1 MERWA
6 DLANV
11 KAIVLAH
18 LPGQEAGSALAD
30 VLFGDV
36 APSGKLPY
44 TIGKQLSDWGPSV
57 GIISSGSGMIQSTF
71 MEGLYVDYKY
81 FDKNNITPRFEFGF
95 GLSYTTF
102 AFSGL
107 KVASVKALTEIP
119 PARAAKGAVPAYP
132 TNIPAAGEVAWP
144 AAITSRINKFIYPY
158 LENPSGIRTGA
169 YPYPTGYTTV
179 DKPPPVA
186 GGGQGG
192 NPALWDVMYTVTVT
206 VRNSGTKTG
215 KEVAQL

>member
-1 MERWA
+1 MEKWA

-18 LPGQEAGSALAD
+18 LPGQEAGSALTD

-57 GIISSGSGMIQSTF
+57 GIITSGGGAVPQTF
-71 MEGLYVDYKY
+71 SEGLYIDYKY
-81 FDKNNITPRFEFGF
+81 FDKNNITPRYEFGF

-102 AFSGL
+102 SFSGL
-107 KVASVKALTEIP
+107 SITPSKTLTELP
-119 PARAAKGAVPAYP
+119 PARAAKGSVPTYP
-132 TNIPAAGEVAWP
+132 TNIPAASEVSWP
-144 AAITSRINKFIYPY
+144 AAITSRINKYIYPY
-158 LENPSGIRTGA
+158 LDNPSGISTGS

-179 DKPPPVA
+179 EQPAPVA
-186 GGGQGG
+186 GGAQGG
-192 NPALWDVMYTVTVT
+192 NPALWDVMFTATVTVKNT
-206 VRNSGTKTG
+206 GTKTG

>member
-1 MERWA
+1 MEKWA

-18 LPGQEAGSALAD
+18 LPGQEAGSALSD

-44 TIGKQLSDWGPSV
+44 TIGKKLADWGPSV
-57 GIISSGSGMIQSTF
+57 GIITSGSGAVQQTF
-71 MEGLYVDYKY
+71 TEGLYVDYKY
-81 FDKNNITPRFEFGF
+81 FDKNNISPRYEFGF

-102 AFSGL
+102 AFSDL
-107 KVASVKALTEIP
+107 KITSVKALTEIP
-119 PARAAKGAVPAYP
+119 PARAAKGTVPAYP
-132 TNIPAAGEVAWP
+132 TTIPAAAEVAWP

-158 LENPSGIRTGA
+158 LDNPTTIRTGA

-179 DKPPPVA
+179 EKPAPVA
-186 GGGQGG
+186 GGSQGG
-192 NPALWDVMYTVTVT
+192 NPALWDVMFTATVTVSNT
-206 VRNSGTKTG
+206 GTKTG